1 MTETEK
7 SFKKVP
13 LGDFALA
20 IQNSYLCNEVLKGDE
35 RKAFISKLLGLSPE
49 GRVKIYGILLEEAKQ
64 QKALD
69 KVEEKEMAKLR
80 TDYYYKLKG
89 LTKTGKRMEVKGK
102 EDEARAKEN
111 IEVEDLLSELEN
123 L

>member
-1 MTETEK
+1 MSENEK
-7 SFKKVP
+7 VLKRIP

-49 GRVKIYGILLEEAKQ
+49 GRVKVYGILLKETKQ
-64 QKALD
+64 QAALD
-69 KVEEKEMAKLR
+69 AVAEKDMAKLR
-80 TDYYYKLKG
+80 ADYYYKLKG
-89 LTKTGKRMEVKGK
+89 LAKSGKRMEVKGK
-102 EDEARAKEN
+102 EDEARAKEDV
-111 IEVEDLLSELEN
+111 EVEDLLGELEN